1 MGFYTQEDIEN
12 GTFKKTKAKSAISVG
27 AGQNATYNDI
37 LLGAPKITKKKTLK
51 KLNEIAEPSTVKEK
65 LKVFIDF
72 KFK

>member
-1 MGFYTQEDIEN
+1 MGFYTQADVEN
-12 GTFKKTKAKSAISVG
+12 GTFKKKKAKSVMSVG
-27 AGQNATYNDI
+27 AGQNDTYNEVV
-37 LLGAPKITKKKTLK
+37 LETPVITKKKTLK